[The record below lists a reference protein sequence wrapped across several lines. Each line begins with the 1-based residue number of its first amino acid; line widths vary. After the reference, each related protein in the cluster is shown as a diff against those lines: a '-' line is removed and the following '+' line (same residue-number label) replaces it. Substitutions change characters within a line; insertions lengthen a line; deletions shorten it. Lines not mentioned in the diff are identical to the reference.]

1 MIEDARV
8 ARVILWFS
16 LGGIALVCLAPLL
29 FWIADRAADRM
40 ARRRARAWAEDE
52 RRQRERDFGKFGRR

>member
-8 ARVILWFS
+8 ARVILWIS

-40 ARRRARAWAEDE
+40 ARRRAKAWAKDAAL
-52 RRQRERDFGKFGRR
+52 QRERDFGRFDRP